1 MKLNPKRRS
10 LERFQRLL
18 GAKQSAAQLIL
29 AKSLQ
34 PLWQHPQ
41 IYHKKRAS
49 IRLSRTESRQVG
61 SVQFD
66 AARQTFS

>member
-1 MKLNPKRRS
+1 
-10 LERFQRLL
+10 L

-41 IYHKKRAS
+41 IYHKKT
-49 IRLSRTESRQVG
+49 RLH
-61 SVQFD
+61 
-66 AARQTFS
+66 QTFANGIATGGQYAIWCCSL